1 MNKSIIYG
9 LGIVFLGFG
18 LNSCGKT
25 TKRKITNDWKIVSL
39 EEERKGSSVVST
51 EEDYWKTDMT
61 ETTVYRYSK
70 YTLTGVDGL
79 YTYAY
84 ETTGEVKEN
93 KMSIKK
99 DGTWQWTQELSYDWN
114 SSENDTYKKDL
125 SGTWSFVSKT
135 KGDDFKKNERIIF
148 NILLNKT
155 STIQTQNQQVY
166 NDYTEENTFLTGENT
181 MIFTVKESKKK
192 ELQLE
197 MESATNTSYTY
208 TDTYSD
214 ISGSNYLIKT
224 LKMTLKEQ

>member
-9 LGIVFLGFG
+9 LGIACLVIG
-18 LNSCGKT
+18 LNSCVKT

-61 ETTVYRYSK
+61 ENTVYRYSH
-70 YTLTGVDGL
+70 YTLLGVDGP
-79 YTYAY
+79 YTYTY

-114 SSENDTYKKDL
+114 GSENDTYKKDL

-148 NILLNKT
+148 NILLNKN
-155 STIQTQNQQVY
+155 STIQTQNQQVV
-166 NDYTEENTFLTGENT
+166 NDYNEEKTFLTGENT
-181 MIFTVKESKKK
+181 MTFTVKESKKK

-197 MESATNTSYTY
+197 MEST
-208 TDTYSD
+208 
-214 ISGSNYLIKT
+214 SNYSNSWSSGVNYQSKT